1 MYSRDEVLEKLEIIL
16 RREGYRDETIRC
28 YRNSLKR
35 ILKKSGT
42 NDFTSDKF
50 KEQLKLI
57 KNKTELSQIV
67 NSIRKL
73 KTIDLNIKIPKEED
87 LKEII
92 KNKKRNR
99 HKGYEPY
106 KLKDALNS
114 INRLRNDKYK
124 LGYRLMIASGLR
136 VFELSNL
143 QKEDI
148 KISPEGI
155 EIYVGDGKGGKEAAI
170 KCLRDEYLEKKLL
183 EFLNDKEPGKKI
195 FYNKGKMQNKAKE
208 LGFTCHDLRRAYAKL
223 VKKEAEK
230 NIKCDDYELKQEM
243 VKEAVMKALRHE
255 KYDTSKRYIYS
266 KRIKV

>member
-1 MYSRDEVLEKLEIIL
+1 MYSRDDILEKLEMIL
-16 RREGYRDETIRC
+16 RREEYRDETIRC
-28 YRNSLKR
+28 YKNSLNR

-42 NDFTSDKF
+42 SDLTSDKF
-50 KEQLKLI
+50 KEQLKFI

-73 KTIDLNIKIPKEED
+73 NKINLDIKIPREEY

-114 INRLRNDKYK
+114 INRLRNEKYK

-143 QKEDI
+143 KKEDI
-148 KISPEGI
+148 KISSEGI
-155 EIYVGDGKGGKEAAI
+155 EIHVTDGKGGKEATVN
-170 KCLRDEYLEKKLL
+170 CLKDDYLREKLL
-183 EFLNDKEPGKKI
+183 EFLQDKEPGKKI
-195 FYNKGKMQNKAKE
+195 FYNKSKMQNKANE

-266 KRIKV
+266 RRIKI